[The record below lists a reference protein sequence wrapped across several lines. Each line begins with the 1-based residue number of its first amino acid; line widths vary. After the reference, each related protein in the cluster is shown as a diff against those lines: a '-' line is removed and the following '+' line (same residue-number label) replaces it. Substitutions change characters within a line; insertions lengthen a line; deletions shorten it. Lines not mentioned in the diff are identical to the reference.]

1 MSNLKKDLEIIEQEY
16 RQKLEAYKS
25 EHSKEQNIKGK
36 KLREIKEKLFELEKK
51 IREEKAHKERYEK
64 REEILPIIA
73 KYQSRI
79 NDLKNIR
86 NSVDNAIKK
95 CSNDTLEFLYIKPK
109 EGKEKNKKEKKKQK
123 SCKFQNNL
131 AINKCDI
138 DSCIKSEEYSLDTCR
153 RDYTT
158 LQSRIPLTDEQL
170 EIMEKDLQKMFNE
183 IAEII
188 PGYDKKT
195 CEVCR
200 DPLEYNKYGQA
211 IDHITDRDHDYYW
224 CSYKVKR

>member
-16 RQKLEAYKS
+16 KRKLEVYNS
-25 EHSKEQNIKGK
+25 EHSKEQNIRGK
-36 KLREIKEKLFELEKK
+36 KLRETREKLFELEKK

-64 REEILPIIA
+64 KEEILPIIS

-86 NSVDNAIKK
+86 NSVNDAIKK
-95 CSNDTLEFLYIKPK
+95 CSNDTLEYLYIKSK
-109 EGKEKNKKEKKKQK
+109 EKKEKK

-158 LQSRIPLTDEQL
+158 LQSRIPLSDEQL
-170 EIMEKDLQKMFNE
+170 EIMETDLQKMFNE

-224 CSYKVKR
+224 CSYKYKR